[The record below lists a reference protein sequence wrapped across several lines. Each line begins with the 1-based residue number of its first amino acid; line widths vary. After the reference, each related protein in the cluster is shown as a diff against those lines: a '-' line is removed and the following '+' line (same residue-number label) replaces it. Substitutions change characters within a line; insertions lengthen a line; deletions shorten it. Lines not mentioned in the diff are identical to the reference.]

1 MTNRFSCSFF
11 VRYLRATLFLF
22 YRLSIKNEASTRQL
36 VQAARSGRL
45 NSWIERLRRHLSTL
59 GARKLSSAGTEQL
72 NRAGKELAEVN
83 RRVTEI
89 TLA

>member
-1 MTNRFSCSFF
+1 MFQLDSFLHCTNHRHFCPFI
-11 VRYLRATLFLF
+11 
-22 YRLSIKNEASTRQL
+22 RLSIKNEASARQL

-59 GARKLSSAGTEQL
+59 GARKLSAAGTEQL